1 MKQLFEGA
9 SMECGDFSSGAAWCR
24 YKFERESKNEEIER
38 LQARAGRAE
47 ENFHDLLVYN
57 MIVFVVLLLM
67 RIAELVGW
75 V

>member
-1 MKQLFEGA
+1 MSLEY
-9 SMECGDFSSGAAWCR
+9 GDFVTGEAWCR
-24 YKFERESKNEEIER
+24 YKIEREGKNEEIER

-47 ENFHDLLVYN
+47 ENFHDLLVYD